1 MAIKL
6 ARIDDRLIHGQ
17 VVTTWVKQHGIEQI
31 IIVNDAI
38 AKDQVQATVMQ
49 LAGPAGVKVVLLTVN
64 DFIEAFNTNPI
75 KRSTMLIYA
84 NPQDVLKSVAG
95 GVQIP
100 FLNLGG
106 MKFVA
111 GKIQLTKAVSMDDN
125 DKETFRKIMER
136 GLKVHIQMVPT
147 DKDVL
152 LEDLL

>member
-31 IIVNDAI
+31 IIVNDVI

-75 KRSTMLIYA
+75 SL
-84 NPQDVLKSVAG
+84 
-95 GVQIP
+95 
-100 FLNLGG
+100 
-106 MKFVA
+106 
-111 GKIQLTKAVSMDDN
+111 
-125 DKETFRKIMER
+125 R
-136 GLKVHIQMVPT
+136 GS
-147 DKDVL
+147 
-152 LEDLL
+152 